1 MEPVTLPI
9 YNLEGQEID
18 RLTLDASVFDGRIN
32 QAAIYQVLNSFLSC
46 QRRGLASTKGRGEVS
61 GGGRKPWKQKGTGRA
76 RHGSSR
82 SPIWRHGGVT
92 FGPQP
97 RDFSYEVN
105 KKIKQA
111 ALKSGLNAKVKE
123 NNLTVVE
130 EFKVERPKVKDAVGI
145 LSSLK
150 LSSGRRAKKN
160 SILILLDKVEKN
172 TRLALRNI
180 SFLNFNLAKDTH
192 AYEVVLAQKILIT
205 KNGLKQLV
213 ERIKR

>member
-18 RLTLDASVFDGRIN
+18 RFTLDASVFDGRIN

-180 SFLNFNLAKDTH
+180 SFLNFNLANDTH

-205 KNGLKQLV
+205 KNGLKQLI